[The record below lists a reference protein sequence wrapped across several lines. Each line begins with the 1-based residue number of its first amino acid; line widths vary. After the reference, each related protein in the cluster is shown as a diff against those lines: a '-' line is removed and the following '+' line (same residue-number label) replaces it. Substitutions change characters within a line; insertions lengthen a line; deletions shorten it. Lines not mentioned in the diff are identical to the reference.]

1 MTDIE
6 QTFGTRL
13 GRRWGIWICMVWLL
27 SRVATGYAGLENPID
42 DGEYSG
48 VGYISGWKCEA
59 DGALTARIN
68 GGEAIPLA
76 YLNDRPDTLPVCGD
90 TDNGFISIVNW
101 ARYGTGTHIIEV
113 FDNGVSFG
121 RRIFH
126 VTTLGEEFVRG
137 ARDDVFLLEDWPFDG
152 DASRIIWNQAM
163 QNFVIVDYADDATMP
178 LCTTKT
184 KTLPDDSGNLVTW
197 TVTNLCDGK
206 TLDIDVSR
214 VPDYRAACS
223 RLEISRFSSYTPGR
237 GIQYLSSYAPGRGIQ
252 FRDRDTQGGICGST
266 SGEGSSYPDG
276 LPQITKH
283 TRVTVDETNG
293 SLTLTFLEPFEVWY
307 AGVRIAEFHHSSR
320 RCE

>member
-1 MTDIE
+1 MTDTE

-121 RRIFH
+121 RLTFH

-137 ARDDVFLLEDWPFDG
+137 ARDDVFLLENWPFDG
-152 DASRIIWNQAM
+152 DAPRIIWNQAM

-184 KTLPDDSGNLVTW
+184 RTRPDDSGNLVTW
-197 TVTNLCDGK
+197 TVTNRCDGK

-214 VPDYRAACS
+214 VPYYEYACS
-223 RLEISRFSSYTPGR
+223 RLSIYQIHQGYASISFS
-237 GIQYLSSYAPGRGIQ
+237 PGRGIQ
-252 FRDRDTQGGICGST
+252 FRDRGTQGGICGST

-283 TRVTVDETNG
+283 TRVTVDGTNNNG
-293 SLTLTFLEPFEVWY
+293 HTLTFLEPFEVRY

>member
-1 MTDIE
+1 MTDTE
-6 QTFGTRL
+6 PTSGTRP
-13 GRRWGIWICMVWLL
+13 GRRWGMWICIVLLL
-27 SRVATGYAGLENPID
+27 SRAATGYAGLENPTD
-42 DGEYSG
+42 NGEYSG

-59 DGALTARIN
+59 NGPLTARIN

-113 FDNGVSFG
+113 FDNRVSFG
-121 RRIFH
+121 RRTFH

-137 ARDDVFLLEDWPFDG
+137 ARDDVFLLENWPFDG

-184 KTLPDDSGNLVTW
+184 KTLPDDSGNVVTW

-214 VPDYRAACS
+214 VPHYEYACS
-223 RLEISRFSSYTPGR
+223 RLSIYQIHQG
-237 GIQYLSSYAPGRGIQ
+237 YAPTIFSPGDGLQ

-283 TRVTVDETNG
+283 TRVTVEGENNRG
-293 SLTLTFLEPFEVWY
+293 PALTFLEPFEVRY
-307 AGVRIAEFHHSSR
+307 AGVLIAEFRHLSR

>member
-1 MTDIE
+1 MADTE
-6 QTFGTRL
+6 QTPGHRPS
-13 GRRWGIWICMVWLL
+13 RRWEIRIL
-27 SRVATGYAGLENPID
+27 SVLVAFFVSSAATGFAGLENPTD

-48 VGYISGWKCEA
+48 IGYISGWKCEA
-59 DGALTARIN
+59 EGALTARIN
-68 GGEAIPLA
+68 GGAAIPLA

-113 FDNGVSFG
+113 FDNGVRFG
-121 RRIFH
+121 RRTFH
-126 VTTLGEEFVRG
+126 VTTLGEEFVRD
-137 ARDDVFLLEDWPFDG
+137 ARDDVFLLENWPFDG
-152 DASRIIWNQAM
+152 DASRIIWNQAQ

-184 KTLPDDSGNLVTW
+184 KTLPDDSRNLVTW

-214 VPDYRAACS
+214 VPHYDFACN
-223 RLEISRFSSYTPGR
+223 RLRIYQGSIPYSPGR
-237 GIQYLSSYAPGRGIQ
+237 GIH
-252 FRDRDTQGGICGST
+252 FRDRDTQGGICAST

-283 TRVTVDETNG
+283 TRVTVDETNDRG
-293 SLTLTFLEPFEVWY
+293 RRLTFLEPFEVRY
-307 AGVRIAEFHHSSR
+307 AGVLIAEFRHSSR